1 MTDTKKAVEDLGRAW
16 EEFKETNDQR
26 LKEIEERG
34 AATAETL
41 EKFSRVETALDEAQT
56 EAKETRKRL
65 ETMEAK
71 AQMVGNGDSEADEA
85 QRKHLK
91 AFNDWAR
98 DHANPE
104 KLAELKAAERAAYD
118 ALPDE
123 QKDVTLTTTGGGNA
137 IPTLV
142 AGPLIAKIKDLS
154 PMRRLARVVE
164 SANQLTRYLV
174 SDNNSTGGWVGAGSS
189 RSQTVEP
196 LIQAATPTYGT
207 SYAYTFVYEEALN
220 DLVINVPNWLSEDA
234 ASTLA
239 KQEGTAFISGDGSD
253 KPTGITAGTPVSTA
267 DEGASP
273 ERAFGTL
280 QYIATGVA
288 ADFPGDRLSSPLG
301 NPGDVFLDAVYAL
314 KKEYRA
320 NAVWL
325 MNKTVLASVRK
336 FKDADGDY
344 LYRPNFQGGMG
355 DLFGYMVEEDENM
368 ADVGANAFPVAFGD
382 FRSGYLIS
390 DIVSTLR
397 VTVDD
402 NITAPGWVKFYTR
415 RRLGGIVYN
424 DDAIKLIKCATS

>member
-1 MTDTKKAVEDLGRAW
+1 MSDDTKKVVDDLGKAW
-16 EEFKETNDQR
+16 EDFKEANDQR
-26 LKEIEERG
+26 LAEIEESG
-34 AATAETL
+34 KATSETL
-41 EKFSRVETALDEAQT
+41 EKFERVEKAFDEASKSV
-56 EAKETRKRL
+56 KENRERIEML
-65 ETMEAK
+65 EAK
-71 AQMVGNGDSEADEA
+71 ASLPGNDDTACDDA
-85 QRKHLK
+85 QRKHLR
-91 AFNDWAR
+91 AWGQWLFNRQD
-98 DHANPE
+98 NE
-104 KLAELKAAERAAYD
+104 TQMQLKEAERAAYD
-118 ALPDE
+118 ALPDD

-142 AGPLIAKIKDLS
+142 AGPLIAKIKDMS
-154 PMRRLARVVE
+154 PMRRLSRVVSSPNE
-164 SANQLTRYLV
+164 LTRFLV
-174 SDNNSTGGWVGAGSS
+174 TDNNSTGGWVAAGSS
-189 RSQTVEP
+189 RTQSTEP

-207 SYAYTFVYEEALN
+207 AYAYVWAYEEALN
-220 DLVINVPNWLSEDA
+220 DLILNVPDWLSDDA

-239 KQEGTAFISGDGSD
+239 AQEGTAFISGNGTAR
-253 KPTGITAGTPVSTA
+253 PTGITAGTPVSTG
-267 DEGASP
+267 DEASP
-273 ERAFGTL
+273 QRAFGVL
-280 QYIATGVA
+280 QYTATGIA

-301 NPGDVFLDAVYAL
+301 NPGDVFLDCLYSL

-355 DLFGYMVEEDENM
+355 DLFGYQVEEDENM
-368 ADVGANAFPVAFGD
+368 ADVGANAFPAAFGD

-390 DIVSTLR
+390 DIVPSLR

-402 NITAPGWVKFYTR
+402 NVTAPGWVKFYIR